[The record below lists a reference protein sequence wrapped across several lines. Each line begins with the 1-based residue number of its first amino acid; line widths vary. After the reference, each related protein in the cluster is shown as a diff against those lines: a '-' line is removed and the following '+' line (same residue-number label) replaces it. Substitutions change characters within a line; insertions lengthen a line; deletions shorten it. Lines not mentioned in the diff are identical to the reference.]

1 MEQENAKAIQI
12 LGKVV
17 VKLQEL
23 VKELEAS
30 APPPAPVAAQQ
41 FPVGTTNAPPQQAPP
56 ANAPSGLFGLGNIL
70 GLGNKQ
76 QSNTNNTPP
85 RGGKAKKSKKAKK
98 GGDAVSSMVYNTSDL
113 MKGVSSSLA
122 DATTD
127 ARVTSLQF
135 MPQPFSAGNNFSL
148 SGIVSDTLSSTQMSD
163 VTPVISGGKKKS
175 HKPRKPKH

>member
-30 APPPAPVAAQQ
+30 APPLPPVVPQAPD
-41 FPVGTTNAPPQQAPP
+41 GTTNAALAPQQA
-56 ANAPSGLFGLGNIL
+56 APTPTSAGLFGLGNIL
-70 GLGNKQ
+70 GFGNKQ
-76 QSNTNNTPP
+76 TNTNTPP

-175 HKPRKPKH
+175 QKARKPKH